1 MKVSVAESAKQT
13 LKKNLKIAEMRITEK
28 NALNNAK
35 NIVKEVKQCMNADK
49 TADIITKINKMK
61 KTCTVT
67 DTVRG
72 FA

>member
-1 MKVSVAESAKQT
+1 VKVSVAESAKQT

>member
-1 MKVSVAESAKQT
+1 VSVAESAKQT

>member
-1 MKVSVAESAKQT
+1 VKVSVAEAAKQA
-13 LKKNLKIAEMRITEK
+13 LKKDLKVAEVRMAEE

-49 TADIITKINKMK
+49 TAGMMTKIDKMK

-67 DTVRG
+67 DTVKG
-72 FA
+72 SA